1 MNKPKAYVNEAKKKV
16 VKDLAKQIQEYP
28 IIGLIDMENLPA
40 LQLQKMKKSLRGKVV
55 IVMAK
60 KRLIQYALKQSPK
73 GLTELSNRARGMP
86 ALLFTRE
93 NPFKLYKTLSASKSP
108 AQAKAGQASPIDVI
122 VPAGKTAFAP
132 GPIIGELGQL
142 GIKAGIE
149 DGKVAIKQ
157 DKLLVKEGEIF
168 TQKNADILTRLGILP
183 MEVGLNVVAVFEDGV
198 IFDRK
203 VLEIDDK
210 IYLANLIQLHNEA
223 MNLAVKIAYASK
235 DTINVL
241 LSKAHRDAMALAD
254 GKDILT
260 SDNVNK
266 LLAKAEA
273 QANAL
278 KKKAHID

>member
-1 MNKPKAYVNEAKKKV
+1 
-16 VKDLAKQIQEYP
+16 
-28 IIGLIDMENLPA
+28 
-40 LQLQKMKKSLRGKVV
+40 
-55 IVMAK
+55 MA
-60 KRLIQYALKQSPK
+60 RTFGAPD
-73 GLTELSNRARGMP
+73 T
-86 ALLFTRE
+86 
-93 NPFKLYKTLSASKSP
+93 
-108 AQAKAGQASPIDVI
+108 